1 MALRLQ
7 NISIDSHNA
16 ESLAGFWRDALGWR
30 ITSVEPEEVVLE
42 PPVGSLEEG
51 VVPDILFLPV
61 PEGKTAKNRLHFDL
75 RPSDQDAEIE
85 RLTNLGA
92 TRVDIGQSAQCTWV
106 VLADPEGNE
115 FCVLRALKPGEQAPL
130 NQGGQVTTM

>member
-7 NISIDSHNA
+7 NISIDCRNA

-30 ITSVEPEEVVLE
+30 ITSVEPDEVVLE
-42 PPVGSLEEG
+42 PPVGSPEEG
-51 VVPDILFLPV
+51 IVPDILFLPV

-75 RPSDQDAEIE
+75 RPSDQDAEIN
-85 RLTNLGA
+85 RLINLGA
-92 TRVDIGQSAQCTWV
+92 TRVDIGQTAECTWV

-115 FCVLRALKPGEQAPL
+115 FCVLRALKPSEQAPL
-130 NQGGQVTTM
+130 K